1 VVGFVLLLTVIPVSV
16 AARLTGGGGVTRA
29 SAVSGPTRRERRA
42 ALDVPESAEFE
53 PAGL

>member
-1 VVGFVLLLTVIPVSV
+1 MLLLTVIPVSI

-29 SAVSGPTRRERRA
+29 SGVGASRRERGA